1 MKSIRLFAPPQRPY
15 SAAVERIERLP
26 FRVRLAVSPSDIDQ
40 AVQLRATAYSRH
52 IPTLGKALREPEPED
67 SRSDVLV
74 LVAERKL
81 DRQVVGTM
89 RLQPNINGPLKLES
103 DTRLPELYNGMRLL
117 ESTRLG
123 VEGGESGKM
132 VMVVL
137 AKAAFEICHA
147 CGIDYAFAVGRRSM
161 VEIFRTMCY
170 DIVEGPLRLPYA
182 SVPLWVLSVP
192 IPEVESRLAAK
203 ELRHFEFMARTAHP
217 DIDIDYDRVF
227 ETFGSP

>member
-1 MKSIRLFAPPQRPY
+1 MFAAPLRPY
-15 SAAVERIERLP
+15 SAVEKRVERLP
-26 FRVRLAVSPSDIDQ
+26 FRVRLAGTPSDIEQ
-40 AVQLRATAYSRH
+40 AVQLRASAYSRH
-52 IPTLGKALREPEPED
+52 IPKLGEALREPEPED
-67 SRSDVLV
+67 SQPDVLV

-103 DTRLPELYNGMRLL
+103 DTRLPELYRGKRLL

-123 VEGGESGKM
+123 VDGGESGKM

-147 CGIDYAFAVGRRSM
+147 CGIEYAFAVGRRSM

-170 DIVEGPLRLPYA
+170 DVVEGPLRLSYA
-182 SVPLWVLSVP
+182 SVPLWVMSIP
-192 IPEVESRLAAK
+192 ISEVESRLRVR
-203 ELRHFEFMARTAHP
+203 EPRYFDFMAQTTHP
-217 DIDIDYDRVF
+217 DIAIDYDRVF
-227 ETFGSP
+227 ETFGSG